1 MNKRILVLLT
11 VVALMVLLVFFVATA
26 AIAQGER
33 GRENACDTIV
43 GTPAKGRPIPFC
55 EVT

>member
-11 VVALMVLLVFFVATA
+11 VALMVLLLFFVATA
-26 AIAQGER
+26 AIAQEDQGR
-33 GRENACDTIV
+33 GGACDKIRD
-43 GTPAKGRPIPFC
+43 TPAFGRPIPFC